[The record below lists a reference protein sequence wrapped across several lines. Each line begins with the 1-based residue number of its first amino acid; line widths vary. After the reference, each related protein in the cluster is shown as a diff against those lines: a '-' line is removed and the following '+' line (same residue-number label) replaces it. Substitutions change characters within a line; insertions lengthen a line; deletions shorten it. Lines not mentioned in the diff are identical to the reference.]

1 MNSDSAEKLEQEPI
15 VQATAPPKRSYS
27 KREKKVPTIAS
38 LNDEIEAKKLQIET
52 IQAEI
57 EVLTA
62 QRNSL
67 FFNESE
73 MMGLINLM
81 ADPESAMWLARKVEE
96 SNSKQNQ

>member
-1 MNSDSAEKLEQEPI
+1 MNPDSAEKLEQEQI
-15 VQATAPPKRSYS
+15 TQATTQPKRSYS

-38 LNDEIEAKKLQIET
+38 LNDEIEAKKLQIED
-52 IQAEI
+52 IQADI

-62 QRNSL
+62 QRNGL

-96 SNSKQNQ
+96 SNKNRNQ

>member
-1 MNSDSAEKLEQEPI
+1 MNPDNSEKLVQEPNEP
-15 VQATAPPKRSYS
+15 TAAPTKRSYS

-38 LNDEIEAKKLQIET
+38 YNEQIEAKKLQIEG

-62 QRNSL
+62 QRNNL

-73 MMGLINLM
+73 MMGLIHLM
-81 ADPESAMWLARKVEE
+81 ADPESAMWLAKKIQE
-96 SNSKQNQ
+96 SNKK